1 MAKKSTAKKAKDMVT
16 ASGHHIIDPDEIRAR
31 TNRPSWAKKKK

>member
-1 MAKKSTAKKAKDMVT
+1 MAKKARPKKIVT
-16 ASGHHIIDPDEIRAR
+16 SSGTEVIDSDEIRAR